1 MAPTKTSLSGR
12 PEKTYHDDLEIVRE
26 ELDKCMKCGNCM
38 AVCPVYGA
46 DKVETAVTRS
56 KIAVA
61 EAVLAGEL
69 ELDDPQVY
77 EMLFNCLVCK
87 SCMTNC
93 PTKVNFDRIMLALRA
108 ALVRK
113 NGLPWLKK
121 MIFSTLKHP
130 KLFDAGLRIGA
141 ALQSIAFRGDQSGK
155 AISPRSPFALV
166 GGDIGFDGERQL
178 PSPTVTP
185 LRERVPAVVTV
196 KRTAAKMKV
205 AFFTGDSLNYFYPD
219 AGMDLIEVLTAND
232 IEVHIP
238 KEQSCCGVPVLVH
251 GDIDTVRALARN
263 NLDTFDKTGCEYL
276 ITGCGSCGGAWQHDY
291 TEIMAADPVYGPR
304 AEYWAKRTYDIST
317 FLTRVIALRPPQGRV
332 DRVVTYH
339 DSCHLKKSMQV
350 FAEPREILKSIP
362 GLTFKEMSA
371 PDACCGSGGSYV
383 LSHYAT
389 ASTIGRKKAEDI
401 KRTGADTVSVG
412 CPACMMQLLDTIH
425 RDGGQQEIVHY
436 ISLLA
441 ESYRREGASGGL
453 SR

>member
-1 MAPTKTSLSGR
+1 MAMT
-12 PEKTYHDDLEIVRE
+12 KTYHDDLAIIRK

-46 DKVETAVTRS
+46 DKVETSVTRS

-61 EAVLAGEL
+61 EAVLEGEL

-130 KLFDAGLRIGA
+130 KLFHAGMRIGA
-141 ALQSIAFRGDQSGK
+141 AVQGLGFRGDKGGK
-155 AISPRSPFALV
+155 AISPRSPFALM
-166 GGDIGFDGERQL
+166 GGAIGFDAERQL
-178 PSPTVTP
+178 PSLTVTP
-185 LRERVPAVVTV
+185 LRERVPEVV
-196 KRTAAKMKV
+196 KTANSTMKV
-205 AFFTGDSLNYFYPD
+205 AFFTGDSLNYFYPQ
-219 AGMDLIEVLTAND
+219 AGMDLIEVLTANG

-238 KEQSCCGVPVLVH
+238 QEQNCCGVPVLVH
-251 GDIDTVRALARN
+251 GDIETVRTLARN
-263 NLDTFDKTGCEYL
+263 NIDAFDQTGCEYL

-291 TEIMAADPVYGPR
+291 IEIMAADPVYGPK
-304 AEYWAKRTYDIST
+304 AAYWAKRTYDIST
-317 FLTRVIALRPPQGRV
+317 FLTRVISLRQPKGRIE
-332 DRVVTYH
+332 RVVTYH
-339 DSCHLKKSMQV
+339 DSCHLKKTMKV
-350 FAEPREILKSIP
+350 FAEPREIIKGIP
-362 GLTFKEMSA
+362 GIIFKEMAA

-383 LSHYAT
+383 LSHYET
-389 ASTIGRKKAEDI
+389 ASIIGRKKAEDI
-401 KRTGADTVSVG
+401 KQTEADTVSVG
-412 CPACMMQLLDTIH
+412 CPACMMQILDTVH
-425 RDGGQQEIVHY
+425 RSGGDQEIVHY

-441 ESYRREGASGGL
+441 ESYRMEKTSD
-453 SR
+453 STTKK

>member
-1 MAPTKTSLSGR
+1 MATTTKTLPAR
-12 PEKTYHDDLEIVRE
+12 PNKTYHDDLAIVRE

-46 DKVETAVTRS
+46 DRVETAVTRS

-61 EAVLAGEL
+61 EAVLDGEL

-121 MIFSTLKHP
+121 MLFSTLKHP
-130 KLFDAGLRIGA
+130 RLFDAGLRIGA
-141 ALQSIAFRGDQSGK
+141 ALQPLAFRGEKGGK
-155 AISPRSPFALV
+155 AISPRSPFGQV
-166 GGDIGFDGERQL
+166 GSAIGFDADRQL
-178 PSPTVTP
+178 PGLTVTP
-185 LRERVPAVVTV
+185 LRDRVPEVVKV
-196 KRTAAKMKV
+196 AAAKMKV
-205 AFFTGDSLNYFYPD
+205 AFFTGDSLNYFYPE

-238 KEQSCCGVPVLVH
+238 KAQSCCGVPVLVH
-251 GDIDTVRALARN
+251 GDVDTVRALARN
-263 NLDTFDKTGCEYL
+263 NLDTFDQTGCEYL

-291 TEIMAADPVYGPR
+291 IELMAADPVYGPK

-317 FLTRVIALRPPQGRV
+317 FLTKVISLRPPLGRV

-339 DSCHLKKSMQV
+339 DSCHLKKTMKV

-362 GLTFKEMSA
+362 GITFKEMSA

-383 LSHYAT
+383 LSHYET
-389 ASTIGRKKAEDI
+389 SSIIGRKKAEDI
-401 KRTGADTVSVG
+401 KRTAADTVSVG
-412 CPACMMQLLDTIH
+412 CPACMMQLLDNVH
-425 RDGGQQEIVHY
+425 RAGGQQEVVHY

-441 ESYRREGASGGL
+441 ESYRKERSVEPIT
-453 SR
+453 R

>member
-1 MAPTKTSLSGR
+1 MTETTTPITTIPKQ
-12 PEKTYHDDLEIVRE
+12 TYHDDLAIIRE

-46 DKVETAVTRS
+46 DRIETSVTRS

-61 EAVLAGEL
+61 EAVLDGEL

-113 NGLPWLKK
+113 NGLPWLKR

-130 KLFDAGLRIGA
+130 KLFDAGMRIGSTM
-141 ALQSIAFRGDQSGK
+141 QSLAFRGDANGK
-155 AISPRSPFALV
+155 AISPRSPFARV
-166 GGDIGFDGERQL
+166 GGAIGFDSERRL
-178 PSPTVTP
+178 PGLTDTP
-185 LRERVPAVVTV
+185 LRDRVPAVVKV
-196 KRTAAKMKV
+196 ERTAAKMKV

-219 AGMDLIEVLTAND
+219 AGMDLIEVLIAND

-251 GDIDTVRALARN
+251 GDIDTVRTLARN

-291 TEIMAADPVYGPR
+291 TEILAADPVYGPR

-317 FLTRVIALRPPQGRV
+317 FLTRMITLRQPKGRV
-332 DRVVTYH
+332 ERVVTYH
-339 DSCHLKKSMQV
+339 DSCHLKKTMHV
-350 FAEPREILKSIP
+350 FVEPREIIKSIP
-362 GLTFKEMSA
+362 GITFREMSA

-383 LSHYAT
+383 LSHYET
-389 ASTIGRKKAEDI
+389 ASIIGRKKAEDI
-401 KRTGADTVSVG
+401 KRTEADTVSVG
-412 CPACMMQLLDTIH
+412 CPACMMQLLDNVH
-425 RDGGQQEIVHY
+425 RCGEQQEVVHY

-441 ESYRREGASGGL
+441 ESYRRE
-453 SR
+453 